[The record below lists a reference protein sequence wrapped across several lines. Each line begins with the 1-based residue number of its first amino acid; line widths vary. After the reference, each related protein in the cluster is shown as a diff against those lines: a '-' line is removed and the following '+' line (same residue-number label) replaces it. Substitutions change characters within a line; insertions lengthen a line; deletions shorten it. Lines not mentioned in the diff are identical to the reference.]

1 MEKSLDN
8 AILTLKRKGVL
19 NYAGATEIQSIK
31 EDDIPV
37 LVRYQNFGK
46 AIGQIWC
53 QTFGAEAAPKSG
65 KNTSANLRFIFFT
78 AKGKNYFNIY
88 LTRMPNLGNRT
99 KMKKETFFC
108 NLTVQ

>member
-53 QTFGAEAAPKSG
+53 QTFGAELPQYDFEESLVKQVTRHDHP
-65 KNTSANLRFIFFT
+65 NTKA
-78 AKGKNYFNIY
+78 
-88 LTRMPNLGNRT
+88 
-99 KMKKETFFC
+99 ET
-108 NLTVQ
+108 LTVPISRNKLGGEVLGIFT